1 MFFEDEIKKLGEG
14 KIKIFVDM
22 DGVIADYNVGI
33 AKDYHMKRPLNSN
46 IEKLERVSKLDN
58 VEMYILSVARLNRG
72 VEEKNMWLDEI
83 APFFKKEN
91 RNIIP
96 REENGFMAAKDLK
109 LLFVK
114 NLERDGSKI
123 VVIDDD
129 PLILHE
135 MQTKYKDLILYK
147 DTVLVD

>member
-33 AKDYHMKRPLNSN
+33 AKDYHMKRPLSSN
-46 IEKLERVSKLDN
+46 IEKLEKVSKLDN
-58 VEMYILSVARLNRG
+58 VEMYILSVARLNKG
-72 VEEKNMWLDEI
+72 VEEKNMWLDKI

-91 RNIIP
+91 RNIIA

-135 MQTKYKDLILYK
+135 MQTNYKDLILYK

>member
-1 MFFEDEIKKLGEG
+1 MFFEEEIKKLGDN

-22 DGVIADYNVGI
+22 DGVIADYNVGY
-33 AKDYHMKRPLNSN
+33 AMDYHQKRPLTSN
-46 IEKLERVSKLDN
+46 IEKLEKVSKMEN
-58 VEMYILSVARLNRG
+58 VEMHILSVARLNVG
-72 VEEKNMWLDEI
+72 VEEKNIWLDEV

-109 LLFVK
+109 LLFMK
-114 NLERDGSKI
+114 NLEKDGSII

-129 PLILHE
+129 PQILHE
-135 MQTKYKDLILYK
+135 MQTTFKDIVLYK

>member
-22 DGVIADYNVGI
+22 DGVIADYNLGI

-46 IEKLERVSKLDN
+46 IEKLEKVSKLDN

-91 RNIIP
+91 RIILP

-135 MQTKYKDLILYK
+135 MQTNYKDLILYK

>member
-1 MFFEDEIKKLGEG
+1 MFFEEEIKKLGNN

-22 DGVIADYNVGI
+22 DGVIADYNVGY
-33 AKDYHMKRPLNSN
+33 AKDYHQKRPLISN
-46 IEKLERVSKLDN
+46 IEKLEKVSKMEN
-58 VEMYILSVARLNRG
+58 VEMYILSVARLNVG
-72 VEEKNMWLDEI
+72 VEEKNIWLDEF

-109 LLFVK
+109 LLFMK
-114 NLERDGSKI
+114 NLERDGSII

-129 PLILHE
+129 PQILHE
-135 MQTKYKDLILYK
+135 MQMNYKDLVLYK

>member
-46 IEKLERVSKLDN
+46 IEKLEKVSKLDN

-91 RNIIP
+91 RIILP

-135 MQTKYKDLILYK
+135 MQTNYKDLILYK

>member
-1 MFFEDEIKKLGEG
+1 MFFEQEIKKLGDG

-22 DGVIADYNVGI
+22 DGVIADFNVGI
-33 AKDYHMKRPLNSN
+33 AKDYHMKRPLTSN
-46 IEKLERVSKLDN
+46 IEKLENVAKLDN
-58 VEMYILSVARLNRG
+58 VEMYILSVARLNKG

-91 RNIIP
+91 RNIIA

-109 LLFVK
+109 LLFMK

-123 VVIDDD
+123 IVIDDD

-135 MQTKYKDLILYK
+135 MQMNYKDLILFK